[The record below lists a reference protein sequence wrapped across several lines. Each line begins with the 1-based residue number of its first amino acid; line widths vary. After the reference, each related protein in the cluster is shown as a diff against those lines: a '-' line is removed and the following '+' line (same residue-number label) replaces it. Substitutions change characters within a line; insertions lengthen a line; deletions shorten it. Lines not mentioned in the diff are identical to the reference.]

1 MIRNKPIIVMRKGS
15 SKYERAQKFGEH
27 ENEWEH
33 VSRQY
38 ERNET
43 YMAWQNL
50 ERAVD
55 NMVCLSDPEWR
66 VFGLSGHT
74 HGRQQ
79 V

>member
-1 MIRNKPIIVMRKGS
+1 MTRNKPIIVMRKGS

-43 YMAWQNL
+43 YVAWQNL
-50 ERAVD
+50 ERTVD
-55 NMVCLSDPEWR
+55 NMEH
-66 VFGLSGHT
+66 GLPFRSI
-74 HGRQQ
+74 
-79 V
+79 